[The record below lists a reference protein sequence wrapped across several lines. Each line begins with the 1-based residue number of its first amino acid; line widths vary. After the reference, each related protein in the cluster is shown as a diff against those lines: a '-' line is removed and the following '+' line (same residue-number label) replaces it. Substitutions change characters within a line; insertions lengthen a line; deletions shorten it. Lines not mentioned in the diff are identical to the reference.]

1 MSERWENETFT
12 LQKKWMACQDIVIN
26 ENLTWD
32 ETLNKII
39 DRLDETIGACLI
51 ITKGFYED
59 ERQRLDIQLEDIR
72 NLL

>member
-26 ENLTWD
+26 ENLTGD

-39 DRLDETIGACLI
+39 DRLEETIGACLI

-59 ERQRLDIQLEDIR
+59 ERQRLDIQLKDIR